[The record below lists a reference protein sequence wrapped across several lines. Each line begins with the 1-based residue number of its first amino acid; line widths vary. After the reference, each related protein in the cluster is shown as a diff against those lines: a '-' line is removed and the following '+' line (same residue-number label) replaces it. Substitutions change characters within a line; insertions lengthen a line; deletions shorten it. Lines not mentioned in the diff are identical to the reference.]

1 MTRVTAGRDRRV
13 LSLVDHT
20 RKLSQRVVRYALSAC
35 AMEFKNRA
43 EISKQQKGVS
53 MRLPAFLF
61 ALCLVAILAF
71 GLSSQQTSNVPALSS
86 RPTPGVSDVWN
97 GYNGSRMWRRAEIRV
112 TPLEQVDLRRAEL
125 NTLRNRVAQAEAD
138 GTGYWFSDPTLR
150 KQLAQ
155 QLQLMKDLLKFADE
169 QQSNNAKTPTAM
181 EVERR
186 LNQIQGQTMCEA
198 CHSGIVAKK

>member
-1 MTRVTAGRDRRV
+1 
-13 LSLVDHT
+13 
-20 RKLSQRVVRYALSAC
+20 
-35 AMEFKNRA
+35 
-43 EISKQQKGVS
+43 

-61 ALCLVAILAF
+61 ASCLVAILTF
-71 GLSSQQTSNVPALSS
+71 GLSSQQTSNVPAINSH
-86 RPTPGVSDVWN
+86 PIPGVTDVWY

-112 TPLEQVDLRRAEL
+112 LPLDQVDLRKAEL
-125 NTLRNRVAQAEAD
+125 QTLRDRVAKAEAE
-138 GTGYWFSDPTLR
+138 GTGYWFSDPTVR
-150 KQLAQ
+150 KQLAE

>member
-1 MTRVTAGRDRRV
+1 
-13 LSLVDHT
+13 
-20 RKLSQRVVRYALSAC
+20 
-35 AMEFKNRA
+35 
-43 EISKQQKGVS
+43 
-53 MRLPAFLF
+53 MRLLAFLF
-61 ALCLVAILAF
+61 ASAFAILAF

-86 RPTPGVSDVWN
+86 HPSPYITDVWS

-112 TPLEQVDLRRAEL
+112 VPLDQVDLRKAEL
-125 NTLRNRVAQAEAD
+125 QTLRNRVAKAEAE
-138 GTGYWFSDPTLR
+138 GTGYWFSDPNVR
-150 KQLAQ
+150 KQMGE

-186 LNQIQGQTMCEA
+186 LNRIQGQTMCEA